1 MTFIVREM
9 SAADRMAWIGM
20 RDALGRTIRK
30 KHMPR
35 RWMPCSK
42 MEKRGLFSPRQA
54 MERWLASRKSQSGNM
69 PMAVTLGLSRFLEGI
84 WVRPKFRRQGIGAR
98 LIRHIEAFLVSQGFR
113 ELGSDTQ
120 IDNLESQIA
129 HRAWGFSETERVVYF
144 RKDLTR

>member
-1 MTFIVREM
+1 
-9 SAADRMAWIGM
+9 
-20 RDALGRTIRK
+20 
-30 KHMPR
+30 
-35 RWMPCSK
+35 
-42 MEKRGLFSPRQA
+42 
-54 MERWLASRKSQSGNM
+54 
-69 PMAVTLGLSRFLEGI
+69 MAVTLGLSRFLEGI